1 MAPILECQSLTKKFS
16 NDHYALLDTNLVLE
30 GGQIIGLLGPN
41 GSGKTTLIK
50 LINGLLTPTS
60 GTILVDG
67 KKPSSETKKIVSYL
81 PDCNYLNGKMTVEK
95 IIDQFTDFYGDFD
108 DKRAYEML
116 VQLNI
121 DPFQKINTFSKG
133 TKEKIQLI
141 LVMSRNA
148 DLYVLD
154 EPIGGVDPTARDYI
168 IHTILT
174 NYNPEATIIITTHLI
189 ADIED
194 ILDRVVFIRN
204 GAILV
209 NASTE
214 NIHTEKEMTV
224 MELYKEVFKC

>member
-1 MAPILECQSLTKKFS
+1 MTPILECQSLTKKFS
-16 NDHYALLDTNLVLE
+16 NDHYALLDTNLILE
-30 GGQIIGLLGPN
+30 RGQIIGLLGPN

-50 LINGLLTPTS
+50 LISGLLTPTD
-60 GTILVDG
+60 GTVLIDG
-67 KKPSSETKKIVSYL
+67 KKPSPKTKKIVSYL
-81 PDCNYLNGKMTVEK
+81 PDRNYLNGKMTVEK
-95 IIDQFTDFYGDFD
+95 VIDQFTDFYNDFD
-108 DKRAYEML
+108 AKRAYDMFI
-116 VQLNI
+116 QLNI

-141 LVMSRNA
+141 LVMSRDA

-168 IHTILT
+168 IHTILA

-214 NIHTEKEMTV
+214 NIRTEKEMTV
-224 MELYKEVFKC
+224 VELYKEVFKC